1 MEHFLALTLAG
12 RLPHHFHGETAH
24 FRWHWLG
31 EGILELTPHARCERG
46 LVLSCAIHGNETAP
60 VEIVDHLVQRLV
72 REALPLRWRLL
83 VIVGNPPALRAN
95 KRYLHS
101 DMNRMFGER
110 WRQFPLSEET
120 QRAQR
125 LEQAVARFYRDHD
138 GPRWHLDLHT
148 AIRGSLHPRFG
159 VLPARDTPWEEDFL
173 HWLACTLEL
182 GKALPL
188 GENDL
193 TQFAAVQRA
202 LSRLL
207 VGDLAIADAPAPL
220 RYRVVQQLTRHSDD
234 FRLHMADQTLNFTPF
249 EPGTLLAEEGETRYV
264 VGPETEYVLFP
275 NPTVAKGLRAGLM
288 LEKLS

>member
-60 VEIVDHLVQRLV
+60 VEIVDQLVQRLV

-173 HWLACTLEL
+173 HWLGGAGLEALVFHRQPGGTFTHFSCERFAALACTLEL

-193 TQFAAVQRA
+193 TRFAAVQRA

-207 VGDLAIADAPAPL
+207 VGDLAIADATAPL

-249 EPGTLLAEEGETRYV
+249 
-264 VGPETEYVLFP
+264 
-275 NPTVAKGLRAGLM
+275 
-288 LEKLS
+288 

>member
-1 MEHFLALTLAG
+1 M
-12 RLPHHFHGETAH
+12 
-24 FRWHWLG
+24 
-31 EGILELTPHARCERG
+31 
-46 LVLSCAIHGNETAP
+46 
-60 VEIVDHLVQRLV
+60 
-72 REALPLRWRLL
+72 
-83 VIVGNPPALRAN
+83 IVGNPPALRAN

-125 LEQAVARFYRDHD
+125 LEQAVARFIATTMARA
-138 GPRWHLDLHT
+138 GTSICIPRSAGRYIRASACSRP
-148 AIRGSLHPRFG
+148 AIRRGRRIFFTELGGAGLEALVFHRQPGGTFTHFSCERF
-159 VLPARDTPWEEDFL
+159 AA
-173 HWLACTLEL
+173 LACTLEL

-234 FRLHMADQTLNFTPF
+234 FRLHMADQTLNFTPS
-249 EPGTLLAEEGETRYV
+249 
-264 VGPETEYVLFP
+264 
-275 NPTVAKGLRAGLM
+275 NPARCWRRRARGGMWWGLRRSMFCFLTRRWRKDCAPA
-288 LEKLS
+288 